1 MSGDTIIH
9 RLHKQAQIRPQ
20 AAAYAEKVNGAWVD
34 TSWKDYLAY
43 VRQAGRALIA
53 LGVEPG
59 GTVSI
64 LGFNRSEWAILD
76 LAAMFVG
83 GAPAGIY
90 TTNSPLE
97 VKYIIEHAQSS
108 VVLLEDEGQWEKV
121 RQVRDDMTSLKH
133 VVMMKHAP
141 KIDDPMVL
149 DWDSFMQKGNEVPE
163 TVLDERL
170 SQIKMEQLSTLIY
183 TSGTTGPP
191 KGVMLSHNN
200 LTRSATNGAK
210 LFGLTP
216 DDSALSY
223 LPLSHVVE
231 QAFTLQMA
239 ITVGYKVYY
248 AESGLKV
255 ADNLKEIQPTLVF
268 GVPRVWERFHAGI
281 GAKLNEATG
290 VKAKIA
296 AWAQGVGKAVFKVR
310 NEGRE
315 PSGWLGLQYQLANK
329 LFFAKVKEAVG
340 LSNAKMCISGAA
352 PIAPEILDFFTGLD
366 VTIYEGYGL
375 SETSGAGTINR
386 RGATKFGTIGQEW
399 LGCKVKLA
407 DDGEILLK
415 GVNVFMGYLH
425 DQGATD
431 KALLN
436 GWMYSGDLGEIDEE
450 GYVTIVGRKKEII
463 ITSGGKNIAPK
474 NIEAALKNLPLISQ
488 AVVIGDRRRYLT
500 ALLTLEAEAAS
511 QFAAKHGI
519 TGELHTN
526 QTVIDTIQKGIDE
539 QVNSLFARVEHVRS
553 FAVLPHDFSIENG
566 ELTPT
571 LKIKRRV
578 IHENFANEI
587 EAMYAS

>member
-20 AAAYAEKVNGAWVD
+20 AAAYAEKVDGAWVD

-43 VRQAGRALIA
+43 VRQAGRALVA

-64 LGFNRSEWAILD
+64 LGFNRSEWVILD
-76 LAAMFVG
+76 LAAMLVG

-90 TTNSPLE
+90 MTNSPLE
-97 VKYIIEHAQSS
+97 VKYIVEHAQSS
-108 VVLLEDEGQWEKV
+108 VILLEDESQWEKI
-121 RQVRDDMTSLKH
+121 RQVRDDMACLKH
-133 VVMMKHAP
+133 VVMMKNAP

-149 DWDSFMQKGNEVPE
+149 DWDTFMQKGNEVPE
-163 TVLDERL
+163 TELDERL
-170 SQIKMEQLSTLIY
+170 RQIKMDQLSTLIY

-210 LFGLTP
+210 LFGLTAA
-216 DDSALSY
+216 DSALSY

-239 ITVGYKVYY
+239 ITVGYKVYF

-281 GAKLNEATG
+281 AAKLNEATG

-296 AWAQGVGKAVFKVR
+296 AWAQGVGKAAFKAR

-366 VTIYEGYGL
+366 LTIYEGYGL

-386 RGATKFGTIGQEW
+386 RGATKFGSIGQEW
-399 LGCKVKLA
+399 LGCEVKLA
-407 DDGEILLK
+407 QDGEILLK

-425 DQGATD
+425 NQEATD
-431 KALLN
+431 KALVD
-436 GWMYSGDLGEIDEE
+436 GWMYSGDLGEIDDE

-474 NIEAALKNLPLISQ
+474 NIEAALKNLSLISQ
-488 AVVIGDRRRYLT
+488 AVVIGDNRRYLT

-519 TGELHTN
+519 TGALHTN
-526 QTVIDTIQKGIDE
+526 QTLIDTMQKDINE
-539 QVNSLFARVEHVRS
+539 KVNSLFARVEHVRG
-553 FAVLPHDFSIENG
+553 FTVLPNDFTIESG

-578 IHENFANEI
+578 IYDNFANEI